1 MDMGATAS
9 GGELMQLQ
17 MSVPVVAILI
27 AIVACAFDLRTRR
40 IPNALTFG
48 AALAALVFHR
58 LTGGTEGAMVAAGG
72 WVVGLGLFLPFFVM
86 RGMGGGDVKLLAA
99 LGAWLGPEQVVWL
112 AVYTGIAGGVMGVWT
127 AVANGYLKTAMRNVF
142 GALIYWGTVGLKP
155 VPGLTL
161 ESGNAPRLAYAL
173 PILAGTLVTL
183 WL

>member
-1 MDMGATAS
+1 MMI
-9 GGELMQLQ
+9 
-17 MSVPVVAILI
+17 PVTVTLV

-58 LTGGTEGAMVAAGG
+58 LTGGTDGAMLAASG
-72 WVVGLGLFLPFFVM
+72 WLVGLCLFFPFFAL

-99 LGAWLGPEQVVWL
+99 LGAWIGPQEVVWL

-127 AVANGYLKTAMRNVF
+127 AASSGYLKTALRNVA
-142 GALIYWGTVGLKP
+142 GAFRFWGTAGFKP

-161 ESGNAPRLAYAL
+161 ESGAPRLAYAL

-183 WL
+183 WR